1 MSFFGS
7 DVNSMSQIIRV
18 EVSFSK
24 NKDIEEI
31 QKKVEELKLHQA
43 IKNIVNIG
51 NPSQDEKGTTE
62 LESCI
67 INYQPITNSLNKNDS
82 VLAKIIMQD
91 GSVLYE
97 SLLKLEN
104 GSRTRYTE
112 TFRFGNWVDR
122 FLKYSEE
129 LRTQHL
135 AEFKKQILE
144 EQQEKMKPFSEIDF

>member
-1 MSFFGS
+1 MGFW
-7 DVNSMSQIIRV
+7 NSLANASHV

-43 IKNIVNIG
+43 IKNIVNTG
-51 NPSQDEKGTTE
+51 NPTQDEKGTAE

-67 INYQPITNSLNKNDS
+67 INYQPITNSLNQNDS

-129 LRTQHL
+129 LTTQHL
-135 AEFKKQILE
+135 AEFKKKLLE